1 MKKAKLIVILI
12 ILVLV
17 IIVFL
22 QNTEVVE
29 TKVLFATI
37 SMSRALLLL
46 LTFSL
51 GFITGLIGSFLLRK
65 STKTKI
71 QNQ

>member
-1 MKKAKLIVILI
+1 MKKAKLIVIFI

-51 GFITGLIGSFLLRK
+51 GFITGLIVSFLLRK
-65 STKTKI
+65 PAKPKL